1 MIYTFFPEMQL
12 WNFEKIPAGNE
23 IHPKLWN
30 LANYIDILRP
40 RHEMDI
46 RAYYIVNL
54 LSIVGSLWLY
64 ITKKA
69 IWIIKKKS
77 IDFVEE
83 FTH

>member
-30 LANYIDILRP
+30 LTNYIDILRP

-46 RAYYIVNL
+46 RAYSIVN
-54 LSIVGSLWLY
+54 SR
-64 ITKKA
+64 
-69 IWIIKKKS
+69 
-77 IDFVEE
+77 
-83 FTH
+83 